1 MKYNILVTGTGAIIG
16 YGIIESLRKSSFD
29 VHIVAIDIYDYAYG
43 QYLAD
48 KFYQG
53 VPAINEKYIHFIN
66 DIVKKENIH
75 LIIPGIEQDLYMLYQ
90 HKEVIQC
97 PIVMNNKLCIELS
110 KSKLKTFQ
118 YFKSHSDIDL
128 IPTLHDVG
136 YEACVEQLGSPFLLK
151 PISSYASKG
160 IEKIKTNYD
169 FDYYTKMID
178 NKCVF
183 QKIISSIDDE
193 FTISI
198 FGDGKGGYF
207 DHIILKRYLSQEGA
221 TSRAMVVES
230 KIIMDY
236 INKIIVL
243 LKPIGPTNIQIRI
256 ENDNPLLLEINP
268 RISSACSIRTIFNYN
283 EPEMC
288 LKYYLSK
295 DKIVPSVKKKGSVL
309 RYICDYLVYE

>member
-1 MKYNILVTGTGAIIG
+1 MRYNILVTGTGAIIG

-53 VPAINEKYIHFIN
+53 VPAINEKFIHFIN
-66 DIVKKENIH
+66 EIIKKEDIH

-90 HKEVIQC
+90 HKELIHC
-97 PIVMNNKLCIELS
+97 LIVMNNKLCIELS
-110 KSKLKTFQ
+110 KSKLKTFE
-118 YFKSHSDIDL
+118 YFKSHSQIDL
-128 IPTLHDVG
+128 IPTLHNVG

-160 IEKIKTNYD
+160 IEKINTKKD
-169 FDYYTKMID
+169 FDYYVEKIH
-178 NKCVF
+178 NKCIF
-183 QKIISSIDDE
+183 QKIISSIDEE

-198 FGDGKGGYF
+198 FGDGNGGYF

-236 INKIIVL
+236 INVIADL
-243 LKPIGPTNIQIRI
+243 LKPIGPTNIQLRI
-256 ENDNPLLLEINP
+256 ENGIPLLLEINP
-268 RISSACSIRTIFNYN
+268 RISSACTIRTIFNYN

-288 LKYYLSK
+288 LMYYLSR
-295 DKIVPSVKKKGSVL
+295 DKITPSVKKRGSVL
-309 RYICDYLVYE
+309 RFICDYLVHE